1 MDDHVEPFVCQ
12 GRHEIAGEDF
22 VLSFV
27 GLEGMFANLVP
38 PAKPTLASLV
48 RDIKIVQFVSDRCFL
63 DDSTHPL
70 SKGDGVGRKIKH
82 HRHACL
88 QQRNN
93 MWADRVAET
102 AGVSDIVVKGLQL
115 LQKQVSGPMILADQ
129 ATDAMLNSRR
139 A

>member
-48 RDIKIVQFVSDRCFL
+48 RDIKIVHS
-63 DDSTHPL
+63 
-70 SKGDGVGRKIKH
+70 
-82 HRHACL
+82 
-88 QQRNN
+88 
-93 MWADRVAET
+93 
-102 AGVSDIVVKGLQL
+102 
-115 LQKQVSGPMILADQ
+115 
-129 ATDAMLNSRR
+129 
-139 A
+139 